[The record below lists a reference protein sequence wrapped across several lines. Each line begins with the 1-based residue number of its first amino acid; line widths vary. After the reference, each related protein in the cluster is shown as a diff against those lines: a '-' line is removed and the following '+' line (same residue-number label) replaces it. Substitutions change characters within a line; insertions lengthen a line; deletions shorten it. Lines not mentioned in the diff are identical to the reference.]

1 MADEKCILDP
11 QRDCL
16 GLQKANMLEK
26 QMSEWKE
33 QSRQTHKEFFNRI
46 RELEIA
52 RAEQGQQYT
61 TILEKLEDLTGKVST
76 LSKGL
81 SDIQAEPGRTWKDL
95 KGKISWAVI
104 AAVIT
109 AVMAFLLDKIVF
121 ERG

>member
-1 MADEKCILDP
+1 MPPDCNDCRMESRIANLERRVEKNE
-11 QRDCL
+11 
-16 GLQKANMLEK
+16 QKS
-26 QMSEWKE
+26 SE
-33 QSRQTHKEFFNRI
+33 THKEFYNRV
-46 RELEIA
+46 RALEIA

-109 AVMAFLLDKIVF
+109 AVMAFLLDKI
-121 ERG
+121 GL

>member
-16 GLQKANMLEK
+16 GIQKANMLEK

-33 QSRQTHKEFFNRI
+33 QSRQTHNEFFNRI
-46 RELEIA
+46 RELEID
-52 RAEQGQQYT
+52 RAEQ
-61 TILEKLEDLTGKVST
+61 EDLTGKVST

-95 KGKISWAVI
+95 KGKINWAVI

-109 AVMAFLLDKIVF
+109 AVMAFLLDKI
-121 ERG
+121 GL

>member
-11 QRDCL
+11 RRDCL
-16 GLQKANMLEK
+16 GIQKANMLEK

-61 TILEKLEDLTGKVST
+61 TILEKLEDLTGKVGT

-104 AAVIT
+104 AAGIT
-109 AVMAFLLDKIVF
+109 AVMAFLLDKI
-121 ERG
+121 GL

>member
-1 MADEKCILDP
+1 MPPDCNDCPMESRITNLERRVEKNE
-11 QRDCL
+11 
-16 GLQKANMLEK
+16 QKS
-26 QMSEWKE
+26 SE
-33 QSRQTHKEFFNRI
+33 THKEFYNRV
-46 RELEIA
+46 RALEIA

-109 AVMAFLLDKIVF
+109 AVMAFLLDKI
-121 ERG
+121 GL

>member
-1 MADEKCILDP
+1 MPPDCNDCPMESRIASLERRVEKNE
-11 QRDCL
+11 
-16 GLQKANMLEK
+16 QKS
-26 QMSEWKE
+26 SE
-33 QSRQTHKEFFNRI
+33 THKEFYNRV
-46 RELEIA
+46 RALEIA

-81 SDIQAEPGRTWKDL
+81 SDIQAEPGRNWKDL

-109 AVMAFLLDKIVF
+109 AVMAFLLDKI
-121 ERG
+121 GL

>member
-1 MADEKCILDP
+1 MPPDCNDCPMESRIASVERRVEKNE
-11 QRDCL
+11 
-16 GLQKANMLEK
+16 QKA
-26 QMSEWKE
+26 SE
-33 QSRQTHKEFFNRI
+33 THKEFYDRI
-46 RELEIA
+46 RALEIA

-109 AVMAFLLDKIVF
+109 AVMAFLLDKI
-121 ERG
+121 GL

>member
-1 MADEKCILDP
+1 MPPDCNDCPMEARIANLDRRVEKNE
-11 QRDCL
+11 
-16 GLQKANMLEK
+16 QKS
-26 QMSEWKE
+26 SE
-33 QSRQTHKEFFNRI
+33 THKEFYNRV
-46 RELEIA
+46 RALEIA
-52 RAEQGQQYT
+52 RAEQGHQYT

-109 AVMAFLLDKIVF
+109 AVMAFLLDKI
-121 ERG
+121 GL

>member
-1 MADEKCILDP
+1 MPPDCNDCPMESRIANLERRVEKNE
-11 QRDCL
+11 
-16 GLQKANMLEK
+16 QKS
-26 QMSEWKE
+26 SE
-33 QSRQTHKEFFNRI
+33 THKEFYNRV
-46 RELEIA
+46 RVLEIA

-109 AVMAFLLDKIVF
+109 AVMAFLLDKI
-121 ERG
+121 GL

>member
-1 MADEKCILDP
+1 MPPDCNYCPMESRIANLERRVEKNE
-11 QRDCL
+11 
-16 GLQKANMLEK
+16 QKS
-26 QMSEWKE
+26 SE
-33 QSRQTHKEFFNRI
+33 THKEFYNRV
-46 RELEIA
+46 RALEIA

-109 AVMAFLLDKIVF
+109 AVMAFLLDKI
-121 ERG
+121 GL